1 MRVPLFLFLFVS
13 VQGSVSMA
21 QDVERTCRTVRNAER
36 SVQRGQQNGTSQL
49 NVDTGYVFLNGEYL
63 PPPYQIEFSESDV
76 SINETTF
83 DLSVFEAWKN
93 DKQRRNGVAR
103 SHAQQVRRKLRDLL
117 DGDGGL
123 VLFEM
128 EPFQAFH
135 GNDSYELLNVLVNA
149 ESRQAF
155 NHGERDWLPSG
166 VDETAWSIW
175 ISEFECP
182 EELSGRAGEMLTCVA
197 GLEESHA
204 NRVLAKRILENSAYP
219 LTVVGMLLVVMAFGH
234 LLSFKPDPEGAS
246 PETRIAKHAV
256 IRSLALVTVL
266 SALDLIW
273 TLLVSRAGDMKELN
287 PLGAALIDEP
297 LALIALK
304 TTATLLAVGLLFG
317 LRQHRVAQQGA
328 WWACLIC
335 TLLTVRWLT
344 FNSMFA

>member
-1 MRVPLFLFLFVS
+1 MRVALFLFLFVPVQSS
-13 VQGSVSMA
+13 VMA
-21 QDVERTCRTVRNAER
+21 QDIERSGRRDGNAER
-36 SVQRGQQNGTSQL
+36 NVQHGQQNGTPQL
-49 NVDTGYVFLNGEYL
+49 EVHAGYVFLNGEYIS
-63 PPPYQIEFSESDV
+63 PPYQIEFSESVV
-76 SINETTF
+76 SINEATL
-83 DLSVFEAWKN
+83 DLSVFDAWKN
-93 DKQRRNGVAR
+93 EKKRRNGIAR
-103 SHAQQVRRKLRDLL
+103 SHAQQVRRNLRDLL
-117 DGDGGL
+117 DGDGSL
-123 VLFEM
+123 VLFEE

-135 GNDSYELLNVLVNA
+135 GNHSYELLNVLVREEA
-149 ESRQAF
+149 RDAF
-155 NHGERDWLPSG
+155 NNGERDWLPSG
-166 VDETAWSIW
+166 VDETAWATW

-182 EELSGRAGEMLTCVA
+182 EELSERAEEMLTLIEQVEA
-197 GLEESHA
+197 SSASQIAARRTLES
-204 NRVLAKRILENSAYP
+204 SAYP

-287 PLGAALIDEP
+287 PLGAALIDDP